1 MIRPTVPIVLLAV
14 ALLGSGAACKKSAA
28 PMSPADKAAAEAKA
42 IIDEAAAAAEEAAN
56 KPAPKVESKM
66 NDEAYIE
73 ITARSALI
81 NDKYKDEPDKIDP
94 EMEKV
99 FEKVGVSLAEYQE
112 FKKAL
117 TPEKDGELTR
127 KVQDKIQILERE
139 YK

>member
-1 MIRPTVPIVLLAV
+1 MIRLTVPIALVTA
-14 ALLGSGAACKKSAA
+14 ALLGAGAACKKTVA
-28 PMSPADKAAAEAKA
+28 PISPADKAAAEAKA
-42 IIDEAAAAAEEAAN
+42 IIDEAAEEEAN

-66 NDEAYIE
+66 NDAAYIE

-81 NDKYKDEPDKIDP
+81 RDKYKDEPDKIDT

-99 FEKVGVSLAEYQE
+99 YEKIGLTLAEYQE

-117 TPEKDGELTR
+117 TPEKDGELMR
-127 KVQDKIQILERE
+127 KVQDKIQTLERE

>member
-1 MIRPTVPIVLLAV
+1 MIRLPVPIALLAV
-14 ALLGSGAACKKSAA
+14 ALLGAGAACKKTVA
-28 PMSPADKAAAEAKA
+28 PISPADKAAAEAKA
-42 IIDEAAAAAEEAAN
+42 IVDEAAAAEEAAN

-81 NDKYKDEPDKIDP
+81 RDKYKDEPDKIDP

-99 FEKVGVSLAEYQE
+99 YEKIGVTLAEYQE

-117 TPEKDGELTR
+117 TPEKDGELMR
-127 KVQDKIQILERE
+127 KVQDKIQTLERE